1 MCNNKLINTN
11 SFHNYQIKNKPN
23 NFDVLGISKDK
34 NLEILYNNS
43 KKILSLM
50 FHPER
55 KNKSQSF
62 IDNMLRCF
70 INGNINFSSWQK
82 F

>member
-50 FHPER
+50 FHPKE
-55 KNKSQSF
+55 K
-62 IDNMLRCF
+62 
-70 INGNINFSSWQK
+70 
-82 F
+82 